1 MVCLVRENPPLT
13 SDSNQFILRAVH
25 NPMTDPQDL
34 SSNDSTRPNKSALKR
49 AHQALQKLASELV
62 DLPASKL
69 DKLPLDE
76 DFKSALV
83 QAKGMQKS
91 ALKRQIRYL
100 GGMLAKRDSE
110 PLQLALADLKGSSQ
124 AATAR
129 MHRVE
134 HWRERLL
141 TEGKDSLTAL
151 ALEYPQVDY
160 QQLRLLV
167 RNCLRET
174 EQSKPPRRYREL
186 YQFLHELDLNLD
198 PEGL

>member
-1 MVCLVRENPPLT
+1 M
-13 SDSNQFILRAVH
+13 S
-25 NPMTDPQDL
+25 DPQDS

-49 AHQALQKLASELV
+49 AHQALQELASELV

-76 DFKSALV
+76 DFKAAVV
-83 QAKGMQKS
+83 QTKGMQKS

-100 GGMLAKRDSE
+100 GGMLAKRDFA
-110 PLQLALADLKGSSQ
+110 PLQRALADLKGSSQ

-129 MHRVE
+129 MHRAE

-141 TEGKDSLTAL
+141 TEGNDSLTAL

-167 RNCLRET
+167 RNCLRER

-198 PEGL
+198 LDPEGL